1 MTIQPSYALEPTP
14 NLRGA
19 SRTLKRFLAREDLRQ
34 HPLTGIC
41 RRIAWRFRWQVSQNP
56 WLIQREDG
64 LPLFLPHSGAAALIY
79 FQGSSE
85 PELSVFLKRFLKP
98 GMVFADVGAHLGEYT
113 VLAASLLNGSG
124 RVHAFEACPRCFRVL
139 SRNIELNALQN
150 AVALPWA
157 VWNQEGFCEFED
169 SPDPSISALRPN
181 RTPIQGGKITRV
193 KAIALDH
200 YFGDS
205 DNGAPTLIKVDV
217 EGAELQVLEGARNLL
232 SSPQA
237 PDVVVEY
244 GPLNTARFG
253 YRADDICAFM
263 REMGYSIFQWAPGGA
278 LVPVQGCPI
287 LPPHGDSCNL
297 LATKTP
303 SRLES
308 LYPELD
314 RRPSPA
320 GGVDGFPDA
329 ARSRFARERTFKG
342 MIQWIPRVGR
352 RVRNYARHR
361 QASS

>member
-1 MTIQPSYALEPTP
+1 MALQVAGVAKSLVDPK
-14 NLRGA
+14 RGW
-19 SRTLKRFLAREDLRQ
+19 LAATSA
-34 HPLTGIC
+34 P
-41 RRIAWRFRWQVSQNP
+41 
-56 WLIQREDG
+56 QR
-64 LPLFLPHSGAAALIY
+64 SG
-79 FQGSSE
+79 
-85 PELSVFLKRFLKP
+85 
-98 GMVFADVGAHLGEYT
+98 GAHLFSRLLGARAFRLPEAVPEAGDGFRRCGRT
-113 VLAASLLNGSG
+113 FRRIHGSGSVLLNGSG

-244 GPLNTARFG
+244 GPRNTARFG
-253 YRADDICAFM
+253 YAADEIFSFV
-263 REMGYSIFQWAPGGA
+263 RGLGYFIFQWSAGGTLA
-278 LVPVQGCPI
+278 PVQRSPA

-329 ARSRFARERTFKG
+329 ARSRLTR
-342 MIQWIPRVGR
+342 
-352 RVRNYARHR
+352 
-361 QASS
+361 ASAF